1 MPPDSTSPPAP
12 DLGPAGPARGRK
24 FPAPVREAMTASGA
38 AATCIPVE
46 LDGGAPE
53 AAFFINLAGPESK
66 ADRRV
71 IRYWRGPLSLGLESD
86 VIETDHGAV
95 VVLRP
100 EVHTGPFDPLVC
112 EILVTPGE
120 GGAHF
125 EALDLLARQPRLTW
139 FFGDQG
145 FDIIRTQQ
153 HPLALEQHEA
163 FAALLK
169 DALRHDA
176 MTRMIRRYDARAA
189 LAEVT
194 RHYTLRTGTRQAP
207 SPDAG
212 KSMS

>member
-1 MPPDSTSPPAP
+1 MPPS
-12 DLGPAGPARGRK
+12 RR
-24 FPAPVREAMTASGA
+24 FPVPVCEAMTASGA

-71 IRYWRGPLSLGLESD
+71 IRKWRGPLSLGLDSD
-86 VIETDHGAV
+86 VIETAHGAV

-100 EVHTGPFDPLVC
+100 EVHTGPFDPFVC

-125 EALDLLARQPRLTW
+125 EALELLSRQPRLTW
-139 FFGDQG
+139 FFGDRG
-145 FDIIRTQQ
+145 FELIRTQQ
-153 HPLALEQHEA
+153 HPLDHEQHGE

-169 DALRHDA
+169 AALRHDA
-176 MTRMIRRYDARAA
+176 MTRMTGRYDGRAA
-189 LAEVT
+189 LAEVAS
-194 RHYTLRTGTRQAP
+194 HYTLRTEARRVP
-207 SPDAG
+207 PPPG
-212 KSMS
+212 KLVN

>member
-1 MPPDSTSPPAP
+1 MPMPSDRESPAP
-12 DLGPAGPARGRK
+12 AHDRK

-53 AAFFINLAGPESK
+53 AAFFIDLAGPQSK

-71 IRYWRGPLSLGLESD
+71 IRKWRGPLSLGLESD
-86 VIETDHGAV
+86 VIETVHGAV

-120 GGAHF
+120 GGTHF
-125 EALDLLARQPRLTW
+125 ETLDLLSRQPRLTW
-139 FFGDQG
+139 FFGDRG
-145 FDIIRTQQ
+145 FGIIRTQQ
-153 HPLALEQHEA
+153 HPLDGGQHEA

-176 MTRMIRRYDARAA
+176 ITRMTGRYDARAA
-189 LAEVT
+189 LGEVA
-194 RHYTLRTGTRQAP
+194 RHYTLRTEARKVAP
-207 SPDAG
+207 PAG
-212 KSMS
+212 KSAN